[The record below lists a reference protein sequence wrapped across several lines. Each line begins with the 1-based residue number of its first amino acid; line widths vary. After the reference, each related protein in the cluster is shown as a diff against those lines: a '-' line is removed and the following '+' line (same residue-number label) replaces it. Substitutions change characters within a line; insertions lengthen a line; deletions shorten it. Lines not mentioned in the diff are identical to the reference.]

1 MSLRILRHL
10 LLPLCALPALLPL
23 SSQALTIGTG
33 PLNGVYYPTG
43 GAICRVLNA
52 GHALHG
58 DSCTVQ
64 STRGSMANLKALNKG
79 EVQLALVQ
87 SDVLHHALHG
97 SGPFSGQGANHEL
110 RSLFRLYQ
118 ESLTLLAAPNSGITT
133 LADIEGKRVYPGN
146 PGTGE
151 QITSKAL
158 MAAMGWQ
165 PGQFVAYQLKS
176 NSEPLEGLCDGSL
189 DAAFVVEG
197 HPSLSIGDLI
207 NRCKVRLIPIE
218 GEQVDKLL
226 KHHPYYQR
234 SRIAAN
240 LYPGQTSSL
249 NNIGMSAELVTL
261 DSLPDPIVRTV
272 RDTLLARVKQFSRLH
287 PALSKVTPEQLQA
300 QTELPLHSGMSDQP
314 PEPLSLTPEQLAPE
328 QFTAAPLTSGA
339 EQTAMQASAAEGTAA
354 LTDIP
359 SDATATSSAALATGS
374 AALTT
379 ESAALATESAPL
391 PEAALEVT
399 PELTAPPAEVTTN
412 ASLTPSASSAAPTI
426 PAVSAAVSA
435 AAATQLQT
443 SAASAT
449 VSAAQGT
456 QPTASS
462 AAASETP
469 PQEKADM
476 ALSPATSAAAPLQ
489 P

>member
-97 SGPFSGQGANHEL
+97 SGPFSGQGANNEL

-300 QTELPLHSGMSDQP
+300 QTELPLHSGMSDLP

-339 EQTAMQASAAEGTAA
+339 EQTAMQASAAEGTAT
-354 LTDIP
+354 LPDIP
-359 SDATATSSAALATGS
+359 SDATTTSAVLATGS

-399 PELTAPPAEVTTN
+399 PELTTPAAEVTTN
-412 ASLTPSASSAAPTI
+412 ASLIPSASAAAPTVA
-426 PAVSAAVSA
+426 AVSAAVS
-435 AAATQLQT
+435 TQLQT

-462 AAASETP
+462 AVASETP